1 MQIPGELSDSALSPT
16 EAQTGLEGV
25 PRPSQLIDLTEISR
39 VLKPLLKNRTNLRLR
54 TKLLLW
60 LVLFT
65 AALTSATLLVVRHS
79 AQAQVQKQIEQ
90 DARNAL
96 LTIQAVQ
103 HQREML
109 LTRKADL
116 LATLA
121 YMRNGDAKT
130 IQDASE
136 DPWQSGDCD
145 LFALADRKGKIIAL
159 HTTSLRLSLANA
171 QEQLRR
177 SLREDSGTGW
187 WFGSGQLFQVVL
199 QPYYEDEPGK
209 SRLLGTVVVG
219 REIDSSGASDL
230 GRISSSHLIFRY
242 GNDIVIST
250 FSLAKQKELEGHLR
264 DRPRGEE
271 VQIGDQR
278 FFASSLVLTP
288 NTEAALSLTV
298 LKSYDEA
305 RASLKRLNRLL
316 LGLGLVAVLAGG
328 ILVFVISDR
337 STRPMAYL
345 AKGVRAL
352 EQGDYTYPLK
362 SNAGGDEVAQVTR
375 AFEDMRNTLQR
386 NEEQRQQHE
395 VQRQQFEVQRQ
406 QLEGQLRQAQKMDA
420 MGRLA
425 GGVAHDFNNLL
436 TVIKG
441 NSSLLVERLQSD
453 DQLLGRTQQIENAAD
468 RAASL
473 TRQLLAFCR
482 MQVLQPKI
490 LDLNMLVSEM
500 CKLLRRL
507 IREDI
512 AFAFHASESLGRVKA
527 DPGQIEQVIMNL
539 VVNAGDAMQSGG
551 ALTIETRNVT
561 VDEQYALARP
571 PILPGEYVLFAVTDT
586 GHGMDAET
594 KTRIFEPFFTT
605 KEQGKGTGLGLATVY
620 GIVKQSGGCV
630 WVESEPE
637 KGARFEVYLRRVD
650 EAEESSACEEIVVTA
665 VRRRKTV
672 LIVEDEEAVR
682 ALASEF
688 LESAGYTVLTAKDG
702 TEALAIA
709 EQSDEPIHLLLTDV
723 VMPKMR
729 GPELAKRLKD
739 LRTRLRIV
747 YMSGYLEYNR
757 GNDDFLEDGF
767 FLQKPF
773 SRDALVLKVGEALR
787 NNSKSRT

>member
-1 MQIPGELSDSALSPT
+1 MPTLGELSHSALSETDPGSRLQDVQYPSQP
-16 EAQTGLEGV
+16 AHFTGL
-25 PRPSQLIDLTEISR
+25 SR
-39 VLKPLLKNRTNLRLR
+39 ILGSLLKSHTNLRLR
-54 TKLLLW
+54 AKLLLS
-60 LVLFT
+60 LVLST
-65 AALTSATLLVVRHS
+65 TALTCATLLVVRHS
-79 AQAQVQKQIEQ
+79 AQAQMQRQIEQ

-103 HQREML
+103 QQREMML
-109 LTRKADL
+109 SHKADL

-121 YMRNGDAKT
+121 YLRNGDAT
-130 IQDASE
+130 AIQDASQ

-145 LFALADRKGKIIAL
+145 LFALADRQGKIIAL
-159 HTTSLRLSLANA
+159 HTTSSELSVADAEKLF
-171 QEQLRR
+171 R
-177 SLREDSGTGW
+177 SSLKDDSAAGW
-187 WFGSGQLFQVVL
+187 WFGGRHLFQVVM
-199 QPYYEDEPGK
+199 QPYYEDEPRKG
-209 SRLLGTVVVG
+209 RRLGTVVVG
-219 REIDSSGASDL
+219 RELDARGASDL
-230 GRISSSHLIFRY
+230 GRISSSDLIFRH
-242 GNDIVIST
+242 GNDLMMST
-250 FSLAKQKELEGHLR
+250 LALAKEGELERQLR
-264 DRPRGEE
+264 DHPTGTTI
-271 VQIGDQR
+271 QIGEQR
-278 FFASSLVLTP
+278 FFASSVALASGDQPT
-288 NTEAALSLTV
+288 LSLTV

-305 RASLKRLNRLL
+305 TASLKRLNHLL
-316 LGLGLVAVLAGG
+316 IGLGLAAVLGG
-328 ILVFVISDR
+328 GVLVFVIADR
-337 STRPMAYL
+337 STRPL
-345 AKGVRAL
+345 ACLAQGVRAL
-352 EQGDYTYPLK
+352 EQGDFTYPLK
-362 SNAGGDEVAQVTR
+362 SDGGDEVAQVTR
-375 AFEDMRNTLQR
+375 AFEEMRSTLQR
-386 NEEQRQQHE
+386 NEVQRQQHE
-395 VQRQQFEVQRQ
+395 IQRQ

-453 DQLLGRTQQIENAAD
+453 DRLLKCTRQIESAAD

-512 AFAFHASESLGRVKA
+512 AFNFHAGESLGRVKA

-539 VVNAGDAMQSGG
+539 AVNAGDAMPSGG
-551 ALTIETRNVT
+551 SLTVETRNIT
-561 VDEQYALARP
+561 VDEHFAHARP
-571 PILPGEYVLFAVTDT
+571 PILPGQYVLLAVTDT
-586 GHGMDAET
+586 GQGMNAET
-594 KTRIFEPFFTT
+594 KARIFEPFFTT

-637 KGARFEVYLRRVD
+637 KGARFEVYLPRVD
-650 EAEESSACEEIVVTA
+650 EALEPAAGEEIAATPA
-665 VRRRKTV
+665 RQRKTV

-682 ALASEF
+682 ELASEF
-688 LESAGYTVLTAKDG
+688 IHSAGYAVLTAKDG
-702 TEALAIA
+702 TDALTLA

-729 GPELAKRLKD
+729 GPELAKRLKG
-739 LRTRLRIV
+739 LRNTIRIV

-757 GNDDFLEDGF
+757 GNEDFLEEGF

-773 SRDALVLKVGEALR
+773 SRDTLVRKVGEALS
-787 NNSKSRT
+787 NNAPTKSVKHSILS

>member
-1 MQIPGELSDSALSPT
+1 MQTPGELSHSSSSETDPGSLL
-16 EAQTGLEGV
+16 EAQHYW
-25 PRPSQLIDLTEISR
+25 RQLIHFTGVSR
-39 VLKPLLKNRTNLRLR
+39 VLKALLKGQTNLRLR

-65 AALTSATLLVVRHS
+65 AVLTCATLLVVRTS
-79 AQAQVQKQIEQ
+79 AQAQVQRQMEQ
-90 DARNAL
+90 DARNAI

-103 HQREML
+103 HQREMM

-116 LATLA
+116 LATSA
-121 YMRNGDAKT
+121 YLRDGDVTT

-145 LFALADRKGKIIAL
+145 LFALADRKGKIIGL
-159 HTTSLRLSLANA
+159 HTTGSRLSIADAEKLF
-171 QEQLRR
+171 RR
-177 SLREDSGTGW
+177 SATEDSGAGW
-187 WFGSGQLFQVVL
+187 WFGGGHLFQVVL
-199 QPYYEDEPGK
+199 QPYYQDEPRK

-219 REIDSSGASDL
+219 RELDTKGASDL
-230 GRISSSHLIFRY
+230 GRISSSHLIFRS
-242 GNDIVIST
+242 GDDIVMST
-250 FSLAKQKELEGHLR
+250 LSLAEEQKLVPQLR
-264 DRPRGEE
+264 YRPVRGEI
-271 VQIGDQR
+271 QIGNER
-278 FFASSLVLTP
+278 FFTSSLALASG
-288 NTEAALSLTV
+288 TEPALSLTV

-305 RASLKRLNRLL
+305 MASLKRLNRLL
-316 LGLGLVAVLAGG
+316 LGLGLAAVLGG
-328 ILVFVISDR
+328 GVLVFVISDR
-337 STRPMAYL
+337 STRPLAHL

-352 EQGDYTYPLK
+352 EQGDFVYPLK
-362 SNAGGDEVAQVTR
+362 SHGGDEVAQVTQ

-395 VQRQQFEVQRQ
+395 LQRQQLEVQRQ
-406 QLEGQLRQAQKMDA
+406 QLEGQLRQSQKMDA

-441 NSSLLVERLQSD
+441 NSSLLLESLQSD
-453 DQLLGRTQQIENAAD
+453 DRLLGRTQQIESAAD

-482 MQVLQPKI
+482 MQVLEPKI

-512 AFAFHASESLGRVKA
+512 AFTFHAGKSLGRVKA

-539 VVNAGDAMQSGG
+539 AVNAGDAMLAGG
-551 ALTIETRNVT
+551 SLTIETRNVT
-561 VDEQYALARP
+561 VDEQYALARQ
-571 PILPGEYVLFAVTDT
+571 PILPGEYVLLAVADT

-594 KTRIFEPFFTT
+594 KSRIFEPFFTT

-630 WVESEPE
+630 WVESEPG
-637 KGARFEVYLRRVD
+637 KGARFEVYLPRVD
-650 EAEESSACEEIVVTA
+650 EAAESSAYEEIAITP
-665 VRRRKTV
+665 VRRHKTV
-672 LIVEDEEAVR
+672 LVVEDEEGVR
-682 ALASEF
+682 ELACEF
-688 LESAGYTVLTAKDG
+688 LQSAGYAVLTAKDG
-702 TEALAIA
+702 TEALRIA
-709 EQSDEPIHLLLTDV
+709 ERSDEPIHLLLTDV
-723 VMPKMR
+723 VMPRMR
-729 GPELAKRLKD
+729 GPELAKRLKG
-739 LRTRLRIV
+739 LRTRLSIV

-757 GNDDFLEDGF
+757 GNDDFLDEGF

-773 SRDALVLKVGEALR
+773 SRDTLVLKVGEALR
-787 NNSKSRT
+787 NGSKSRT

>member
-1 MQIPGELSDSALSPT
+1 M
-16 EAQTGLEGV
+16 
-25 PRPSQLIDLTEISR
+25 
-39 VLKPLLKNRTNLRLR
+39 
-54 TKLLLW
+54 
-60 LVLFT
+60 LFT

-79 AQAQVQKQIEQ
+79 AQALVQRQIEQ
-90 DARNAL
+90 DARNAV
-96 LTIQAVQ
+96 LTIQGVQ
-103 HQREML
+103 HQREMML
-109 LTRKADL
+109 SRRADL

-121 YMRNGDAKT
+121 YVRNGDATAIK
-130 IQDASE
+130 DASQN
-136 DPWQSGDCD
+136 PGQFGDCD
-145 LFALADRKGKIIAL
+145 LLALADRKGKIIAL
-159 HTTSLRLSLANA
+159 QTTTSRLSIATA
-171 QEQLRR
+171 EKFLRR
-177 SLREDSGTGW
+177 SFNEGSGSGW
-187 WFGSGQLFQVVL
+187 WFDDGHLFQVVL
-199 QPYYEDEPGK
+199 QPYYEGEPGK
-209 SRLLGTVVVG
+209 SRLLGTVVIG
-219 REIDSSGASDL
+219 RELDATGARDL
-230 GRISSSHLIFRY
+230 ARISSSHLIFRY
-242 GNDIVIST
+242 GNDFVMST
-250 FSLAKQKELEGHLR
+250 FSFAKQSELEGQLR
-264 DRPRGEE
+264 DRPRGKEIR
-271 VQIGDQR
+271 IGDER
-278 FFASSLVLTP
+278 FFTSSLTLDAGAQP
-288 NTEAALSLTV
+288 ALSLTV
-298 LKSYDEA
+298 LKSHDEA
-305 RASLKRLNRLL
+305 TASLKRLNRLL
-316 LGLGLVAVLAGG
+316 IGLGLAAVLGGG

-337 STRPMAYL
+337 STRPLAYL
-345 AKGVRAL
+345 ADGVRAL
-352 EQGDYTYPLK
+352 EQGDFVYPLK
-362 SNAGGDEVAQVTR
+362 SHGGDEVARVTR

-386 NEEQRQQHE
+386 NEEQRQQH
-395 VQRQQFEVQRQ
+395 EVQRQ

-539 VVNAGDAMQSGG
+539 VVNAGDAMPSGG
-551 ALTIETRNVT
+551 TLTIETRNVT

-571 PILPGEYVLFAVTDT
+571 PILPGEYVLLAVADT

-594 KTRIFEPFFTT
+594 KSRIFEPFFTT

-637 KGARFEVYLRRVD
+637 KGARFEVYLPRVD
-650 EAEESSACEEIVVTA
+650 EAAESSECEGIAVTP

-672 LIVEDEEAVR
+672 LVVEDEEGVR
-682 ALASEF
+682 KLASEF
-688 LESAGYTVLTAKDG
+688 LESAGYAVLTAKDG

-729 GPELAKRLKD
+729 GPELAKRLKG

-747 YMSGYLEYNR
+747 YMSGYLEYHR
-757 GNDDFLEDGF
+757 GNDDFLEEGF

-773 SRDALVLKVGEALR
+773 SRDTLVLKVGEALR
-787 NNSKSRT
+787 NSSKSRT